1 MQIIEQLPNYPI
13 TFFIIISRPECL
25 LKCHLLNTFLCL
37 FKYYVLSNGT
47 RFVCAI
53 KTIGHSVTT
62 WQNGLGLFR
71 KDHRNMTA
79 NSSSYTTHLWM
90 KIPKFTSLSLI
101 KTSVNLHFYKLE
113 QSVSIRVALTRTLIV
128 ELMPVRWVDQ

>member
-53 KTIGHSVTT
+53 KTIWTFCNNVTK
-62 WQNGLGLFR
+62 R
-71 KDHRNMTA
+71 
-79 NSSSYTTHLWM
+79 
-90 KIPKFTSLSLI
+90 
-101 KTSVNLHFYKLE
+101 
-113 QSVSIRVALTRTLIV
+113 TRTV
-128 ELMPVRWVDQ
+128 S